1 MAYSPAP
8 IRRDSVISQAAQ
20 EICRVIEAERL
31 SAGEALPPETR
42 LSELLGIS
50 RNSVREALRV
60 LHGLGY
66 VEKAAG
72 RRVVVTAAARGGK
85 SMFDES
91 VLLEA
96 APIANAVRSHIA
108 QTCAELAAERLTA
121 AELTELE
128 RALAALEAAIA
139 RQDLAAAKSAHDAFH
154 GLFLASARNPLL
166 VAMFNQA
173 QAARL
178 SNVSPEHRSF
188 YDPRHLAHH
197 RALLRALRKRD
208 KVAARAVV
216 RRHYHSL
223 GQMLEVAARGGR
235 KRANP
240 QVLPLTRG
248 AKRPAGGRNATPSAG
263 RAADGAGAGG
273 DLILMGSEGCQHFG
287 LLALRNLEV
296 VQRAPE
302 FRRHFIE
309 FCG

>member
-8 IRRDSVISQAAQ
+8 IRRESVISQGAQ
-20 EICRVIEAERL
+20 EISRVIEAGRV
-31 SAGEALPPETR
+31 SPGEAVPREPRLPA
-42 LSELLGIS
+42 LLGLS

-108 QTCAELAAERLTA
+108 LTCAELSAERLTA
-121 AELTELE
+121 AELNELE

-139 RQDLAAAKSAHDAFH
+139 RQDMAAAKAAHDAFH
-154 GLFLASARNPLL
+154 GLLLASARNPLL

-173 QAARL
+173 QVARL
-178 SNVSPEHRSF
+178 SNVSPEHKSF

-197 RALLRALRKRD
+197 RALLRALRRRD
-208 KVAARAVV
+208 PRGARAVV
-216 RRHYHSL
+216 RKHFQSL
-223 GQMLEVAARGGR
+223 GLMLEFVTRARR
-235 KRANP
+235 KTA
-240 QVLPLTRG
+240 QVLSLVPRSRG
-248 AKRPAGGRNATPSAG
+248 AMR
-263 RAADGAGAGG
+263 
-273 DLILMGSEGCQHFG
+273 
-287 LLALRNLEV
+287 
-296 VQRAPE
+296 
-302 FRRHFIE
+302 
-309 FCG
+309 

>member
-1 MAYSPAP
+1 MAYSPVP

-72 RRVVVTAAARGGK
+72 RRVVVTAAARSGK
-85 SMFDES
+85 GVFDES
-91 VLLEA
+91 VMLEA
-96 APIANAVRSHIA
+96 APVANEVRSHLA
-108 QTCAELAAERLTA
+108 QKCAELAAERLTL
-121 AELTELE
+121 AELAAME
-128 RALAALEAAIA
+128 RALTAFEDAIA
-139 RQDLAAAKSAHDAFH
+139 REDMAAAKGAHDSFY
-154 GLFLASARNPLL
+154 GQFLSGARNPML

-173 QAARL
+173 QVARL
-178 SNVSPEHRSF
+178 SNVSPQHKSF
-188 YDPRHLAHH
+188 YDPRHLGHH

-208 KVAARAVV
+208 KSAARAVV

-235 KRANP
+235 KRAD
-240 QVLPLTRG
+240 
-248 AKRPAGGRNATPSAG
+248 S
-263 RAADGAGAGG
+263 
-273 DLILMGSEGCQHFG
+273 
-287 LLALRNLEV
+287 
-296 VQRAPE
+296 
-302 FRRHFIE
+302 
-309 FCG
+309 

>member
-72 RRVVVTAAARGGK
+72 RRVVVTAASQGGK

-91 VLLEA
+91 VLIEA
-96 APIANAVRSHIA
+96 APVANEVRSHIA
-108 QTCAELAAERLTA
+108 QRCAELAAERLTA
-121 AELTELE
+121 PE
-128 RALAALEAAIA
+128 LAALEQAIA
-139 RQDLAAAKSAHDAFH
+139 RQDLAAAKAAHDAFH
-154 GLFLASARNPLL
+154 GLFLAGARNPLL

-173 QAARL
+173 QVARL
-178 SNVSPEHRSF
+178 SNVSPEHKSF

-208 KVAARAVV
+208 ARAASAVV
-216 RRHYHSL
+216 RRHFQSL
-223 GQMLEVAARGGR
+223 GLMLEFVTRTRR
-235 KRANP
+235 KPPA
-240 QVLPLTRG
+240 QVLSLVPRSRG
-248 AKRPAGGRNATPSAG
+248 AGR
-263 RAADGAGAGG
+263 
-273 DLILMGSEGCQHFG
+273 
-287 LLALRNLEV
+287 
-296 VQRAPE
+296 
-302 FRRHFIE
+302 
-309 FCG
+309 